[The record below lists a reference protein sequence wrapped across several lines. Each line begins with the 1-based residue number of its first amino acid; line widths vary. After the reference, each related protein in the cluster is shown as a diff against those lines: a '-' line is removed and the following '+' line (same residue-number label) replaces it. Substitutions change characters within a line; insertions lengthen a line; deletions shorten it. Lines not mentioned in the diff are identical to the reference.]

1 MLYSLKMP
9 CREGW
14 FFLSQRW
21 LKIRW
26 ILALTLLLVLLPQV
40 CFAEDYSAKPNK
52 YPDEYDSDHPERL
65 DADMLY
71 ATSAVAVDVASGR
84 VLFSKEADRR
94 IYPASTTK
102 VMTAILALENL
113 DLDQT
118 VTVSKNVMVGE
129 SSIYLEEGESLTVR
143 DLMYGL
149 LLKSGNDAGVAL
161 AEAVAGSVDAFA
173 DMMNAKAEELGCTNT
188 HFTTPHGLPDPNHYT
203 TAEDYYKVF
212 MEAIKNETFL
222 EIIQTPSFTIHA
234 TRPDGTVRT
243 YAIENGNR
251 MLPGTDDEFSYA
263 YMIGGKTGFTNAA
276 QSAFVSL
283 SEKDG
288 MKVVTVVFGST
299 TEGKW
304 IDTRHLA
311 DYVFSAYSILPF
323 SQIYSEHAFTA
334 QVSGAQD
341 PQNATLTLA
350 LANPEDPQIQNLLCT
365 STEADDI
372 AANFSQYASVTY
384 TTDTLTAPIQEG
396 EVVGQLHFQYEGMDE
411 IVLDLAA
418 ANTVAAVIE
427 EAPVATPIDSSV
439 SDGGV
444 TVVTTDIARQGW
456 SPLYLLVIIPAVL
469 FFILVVWLIAEVRRA
484 RRAKREME
492 RARRNEEVKR
502 RRAQLEYQHL
512 QSNPLPRSQWSNAPQ
527 QAPRPRYGAPGQPQ
541 RPSRPSQSTYYHP
554 SHRER

>member
-1 MLYSLKMP
+1 M
-9 CREGW
+9 
-14 FFLSQRW
+14 SQRW

-26 ILALTLLLVLLPQV
+26 ILALTLLFVLLPQV
-40 CFAEDYSAKPNK
+40 CFAEDYSADPNK
-52 YPDEYDSDHPERL
+52 YPADYDADHPERL

-71 ATSAVAVDVASGR
+71 ATSAVAVDVGSGR
-84 VLFSKEADRR
+84 VLFSKEADRK
-94 IYPASTTK
+94 IFPASTTK

-113 DLDQT
+113 DMDQV

-129 SSIYLEEGESLTVR
+129 SSIYLQEGESITVR

-173 DMMNAKAEELGCTNT
+173 DMMNARAEELGCTNT

-212 MEAIKNETFL
+212 LEAIQNETFL
-222 EIIQTPSFTIHA
+222 EIIQTPEYTIHA
-234 TRPDGTVRT
+234 TKPDGTVRN
-243 YAIENGNR
+243 YSFDNGNR
-251 MLPGTDDEFSYA
+251 MLPGTEDEFSYE

-288 MKVVTVVFGST
+288 LQVATVVFGST

-311 DYVFSAYSILPF
+311 DYVFAAYSALPF
-323 SQIYSEHAFTA
+323 SEIYSSHPFTA
-334 QVSGAQD
+334 EVSGAQD
-341 PQNATLTLA
+341 PDNATLTLN
-350 LANPEDPQIQNLLCT
+350 LANPDDPQIQNFLCT
-365 STEADDI
+365 SAEASDI
-372 AANFSQYASVTY
+372 AANFSQYATVTY
-384 TTDTLTAPIQEG
+384 ANDTLTAPIQEG

-411 IVLDLAA
+411 IVLDLVA
-418 ANTVAAVIE
+418 ANTVAAPIAE
-427 EAPVATPIDSSV
+427 IPSTTPISNSV

-444 TVVTTDIARQGW
+444 SVVTTDVAIQGW
-456 SPLYLLVIIPAVL
+456 SPLYLLVIIPVVL
-469 FFILVVWLIAEVRRA
+469 FFILVVWLIAEIRRA
-484 RRAKREME
+484 RRVKREME
-492 RARRNEEVKR
+492 RARRTEEVKR

-512 QSNPLPRSQWSNAPQ
+512 QTNPLPRSQRPMQ

-541 RPSRPSQSTYYHP
+541 RPLRQDRPSYYRP

>member
-1 MLYSLKMP
+1 M
-9 CREGW
+9 
-14 FFLSQRW
+14 
-21 LKIRW
+21 
-26 ILALTLLLVLLPQV
+26 LLPQV
-40 CFAEDYSAKPNK
+40 CFAEDYSADPNK
-52 YPDEYDSDHPERL
+52 YPADYDADHPERL

-71 ATSAVAVDVASGR
+71 ATSAVAVDVGSGR
-84 VLFSKEADRR
+84 VLFSKEADRK

-113 DLDQT
+113 DLDQV

-129 SSIYLEEGESLTVR
+129 SSIYLQEGESITVR

-173 DMMNAKAEELGCTNT
+173 DMMNARAEELGCTNT

-212 MEAIKNETFL
+212 LEAIQNETFL
-222 EIIQTPSFTIHA
+222 EIIQTPEYTIHA
-234 TRPDGTVRT
+234 TKPDGTVRN
-243 YAIENGNR
+243 YSFDNGNR
-251 MLPGTDDEFSYA
+251 MLPGTEDEFSYE
-263 YMIGGKTGFTNAA
+263 YMVGGKTGFTNAA

-288 MKVVTVVFGST
+288 LQVATVVFGST

-311 DYVFSAYSILPF
+311 DYVFAAYSALPF
-323 SQIYSEHAFTA
+323 SEIYSSHPFTA
-334 QVSGAQD
+334 EVSGAQD
-341 PQNATLTLA
+341 PDNATLTLN
-350 LANPEDPQIQNLLCT
+350 LANPDDPQIQNFLCT
-365 STEADDI
+365 SAEASDI
-372 AANFSQYASVTY
+372 AANFSQYATVTY
-384 TTDTLTAPIQEG
+384 ANDTLTAPIQEG

-411 IVLDLAA
+411 IVLDLVA
-418 ANTVAAVIE
+418 ANTVAAPIAE
-427 EAPVATPIDSSV
+427 IPSTTPISNSV

-444 TVVTTDIARQGW
+444 SVVTTDVAIQGW
-456 SPLYLLVIIPAVL
+456 SPLYLLVIIPVVL
-469 FFILVVWLIAEVRRA
+469 FFILVVWLIAEIRRA
-484 RRAKREME
+484 RRVKREME
-492 RARRNEEVKR
+492 RARRTEEVKR

-512 QSNPLPRSQWSNAPQ
+512 QTNPLPRSQRPMQ

-541 RPSRPSQSTYYHP
+541 RPLRQDRPSYYRP

>member
-1 MLYSLKMP
+1 MV
-9 CREGW
+9 
-14 FFLSQRW
+14 FLSHRW
-21 LKIRW
+21 PKLRALLALL
-26 ILALTLLLVLLPQV
+26 LALTLLPQI
-40 CFAEDYSAKPNK
+40 ALADTDYSASPNK
-52 YPDEYDSDHPERL
+52 YPADYDADHPERL

-71 ATSAVAVDVASGR
+71 ATSAVAVDVATGR

-113 DLDQT
+113 DLDQV

-129 SSIYLEEGESLTVR
+129 STIYLQEGESITVR

-173 DMMNAKAEELGCTNT
+173 DMMNARAEELGCTNT

-212 MEAIKNETFL
+212 LEAIKNETFL
-222 EIIQTPSFTIHA
+222 EIIQTPEYTIHA
-234 TRPDGTVRT
+234 TKPDGTERT
-243 YAIENGNR
+243 YAIENGDR
-251 MLPGTDDEFSYA
+251 MLPGTDDEFSYE

-276 QSAFVSL
+276 QSAFVAL

-288 MKVVTVVFGST
+288 LQVATVVFGST

-311 DYVFSAYSILPF
+311 DYVFAAYSALPF
-323 SQIYSEHAFTA
+323 SEIYSSHPFTA
-334 QVSGAQD
+334 EVSGAQD
-341 PQNATLTLA
+341 PDNATLTLN
-350 LANPEDPQIQNLLCT
+350 LANPDDPQIQNFLCT
-365 STEADDI
+365 SAEASDI
-372 AANFSQYASVTY
+372 AANFSQYATVTY
-384 TTDTLTAPIQEG
+384 ANDTLTAPIQEG

-411 IVLDLAA
+411 IVLDLVA
-418 ANTVAAVIE
+418 ANTVAAPITE
-427 EAPVATPIDSSV
+427 LPSTTPISNSV

-444 TVVTTDIARQGW
+444 SVVTTDVAIQGW
-456 SPLYLLVIIPAVL
+456 SPLYLLVIIPVVL
-469 FFILVVWLIAEVRRA
+469 FFILVVWLIAEIRRA
-484 RRAKREME
+484 RRVKREME
-492 RARRNEEVKR
+492 RARRTEEVKR

-512 QSNPLPRSQWSNAPQ
+512 QTNPLPRSQRPMQ

-541 RPSRPSQSTYYHP
+541 RPLRQDRPSYYRP

>member
-1 MLYSLKMP
+1 MV
-9 CREGW
+9 
-14 FFLSQRW
+14 FLSHRW
-21 LKIRW
+21 PKLRALLALL
-26 ILALTLLLVLLPQV
+26 LALTLLPQI
-40 CFAEDYSAKPNK
+40 ALADTDYSASPNK
-52 YPDEYDSDHPERL
+52 YPADYDADHPERL

-71 ATSAVAVDVASGR
+71 ATSAVAVDVGSGR
-84 VLFSKEADRR
+84 VLFSKEADRK

-113 DLDQT
+113 DMDQV

-129 SSIYLEEGESLTVR
+129 SSIYLQEGESITVR

-173 DMMNAKAEELGCTNT
+173 DMMNARAEELGCTNT

-212 MEAIKNETFL
+212 LEAIQNETFL
-222 EIIQTPSFTIHA
+222 EIIQTPEYTIHA
-234 TRPDGTVRT
+234 TKPDGTVRN
-243 YAIENGNR
+243 YSFDNGNR
-251 MLPGTDDEFSYA
+251 MLPGTEDEFSYE

-288 MKVVTVVFGST
+288 LQVATVVFGST

-311 DYVFSAYSILPF
+311 DYVFAAYSALPF
-323 SQIYSEHAFTA
+323 SEIYSSHPFTA
-334 QVSGAQD
+334 EVSGAQD
-341 PQNATLTLA
+341 PDNATLTLN
-350 LANPEDPQIQNLLCT
+350 LANPDDPQIQNFLCT
-365 STEADDI
+365 SAEASDI
-372 AANFSQYASVTY
+372 AANFSQYATVTY
-384 TTDTLTAPIQEG
+384 ANETLTAPIQEG

-411 IVLDLAA
+411 IVLDLVA
-418 ANTVAAVIE
+418 ANTVAAPIAE
-427 EAPVATPIDSSV
+427 IPSTTPISNSV

-444 TVVTTDIARQGW
+444 SVVTTDVAIQGW
-456 SPLYLLVIIPAVL
+456 SPLYLLVIIPVVL
-469 FFILVVWLIAEVRRA
+469 FFILVVWLIAEIRRA
-484 RRAKREME
+484 RRVKREME
-492 RARRNEEVKR
+492 RARRTEEVKR

-512 QSNPLPRSQWSNAPQ
+512 QTNPLPRSQRPMQ

-541 RPSRPSQSTYYHP
+541 RPLRQDRPSYYRP

>member
-1 MLYSLKMP
+1 MV
-9 CREGW
+9 
-14 FFLSQRW
+14 FLSHRW
-21 LKIRW
+21 PKLRALLALL
-26 ILALTLLLVLLPQV
+26 LALTLLPQI
-40 CFAEDYSAKPNK
+40 ALADTDYSASPNK
-52 YPDEYDSDHPERL
+52 YPADYDADHPERL

-71 ATSAVAVDVASGR
+71 ATSAVAVDVATGR

-113 DLDQT
+113 DLDQV

-129 SSIYLEEGESLTVR
+129 STIYLQEGESLTVR

-173 DMMNAKAEELGCTNT
+173 DMMNEKAEELGCTNS

-212 MEAIKNETFL
+212 LEAIKNETFL
-222 EIIQTPSFTIHA
+222 EIIQTPEYTIHA
-234 TRPDGTVRT
+234 TKPDGTVRN
-243 YAIENGNR
+243 YSFDNGNR
-251 MLPGTDDEFSYA
+251 MLPGTEDEFSYE

-288 MKVVTVVFGST
+288 LQVATVVFGST

-311 DYVFSAYSILPF
+311 DYVFAAYSALPF
-323 SQIYSEHAFTA
+323 SEIYSSHPFTA
-334 QVSGAQD
+334 EVSGAQD
-341 PQNATLTLA
+341 PDNATLTLN
-350 LANPEDPQIQNLLCT
+350 LANPDDPQIQNFLCT
-365 STEADDI
+365 SAEASDI
-372 AANFSQYASVTY
+372 AANFSQYATVTY
-384 TTDTLTAPIQEG
+384 ANETLTAPIQEG

-411 IVLDLAA
+411 IVLDLVA
-418 ANTVAAVIE
+418 ANTVAAPITE
-427 EAPVATPIDSSV
+427 LPSTTPISNSV

-444 TVVTTDIARQGW
+444 SVVTTDVAIQGW
-456 SPLYLLVIIPAVL
+456 SPLYLLVIIPVVL
-469 FFILVVWLIAEVRRA
+469 FFILVVWLIAEIRRA
-484 RRAKREME
+484 RRVKREME
-492 RARRNEEVKR
+492 RARRTEEVKR

-512 QSNPLPRSQWSNAPQ
+512 QTTPLPRSQRPMQ

-541 RPSRPSQSTYYHP
+541 RPLRQDRPSYYRP

>member
-1 MLYSLKMP
+1 MV
-9 CREGW
+9 
-14 FFLSQRW
+14 FLSHRW
-21 LKIRW
+21 PKLRALLALL
-26 ILALTLLLVLLPQV
+26 LALTLLPQI
-40 CFAEDYSAKPNK
+40 ALADTDYSASPNK
-52 YPDEYDSDHPERL
+52 YPADYDADHPERL

-71 ATSAVAVDVASGR
+71 ATSAVAVDVATGR

-113 DLDQT
+113 DLDQV

-129 SSIYLEEGESLTVR
+129 STIYLQEGESLTVR

-173 DMMNAKAEELGCTNT
+173 DMMNEKAEELGCTNS

-212 MEAIKNETFL
+212 LEAIQNETFL
-222 EIIQTPSFTIHA
+222 EIIQTPEYTIHA
-234 TRPDGTVRT
+234 TKPDGTVRN
-243 YAIENGNR
+243 YSFDNGNR
-251 MLPGTDDEFSYA
+251 MLPGTEDEFSYE

-288 MKVVTVVFGST
+288 LQVATVVFGST

-311 DYVFSAYSILPF
+311 DYVFAAYSALPF
-323 SQIYSEHAFTA
+323 SEIYSSHPFTA
-334 QVSGAQD
+334 EVSGAQD
-341 PQNATLTLA
+341 PDNATLTLN
-350 LANPEDPQIQNLLCT
+350 LANPDDPQIQNFLCT
-365 STEADDI
+365 SAEASDI
-372 AANFSQYASVTY
+372 AANFSQYATVTY
-384 TTDTLTAPIQEG
+384 ANETLTAPIQEG

-411 IVLDLAA
+411 IILDLVA
-418 ANTVAAVIE
+418 ANTVAAPIAE
-427 EAPVATPIDSSV
+427 IPSTTPISNSV

-444 TVVTTDIARQGW
+444 SVVTTDVAIQGW
-456 SPLYLLVIIPAVL
+456 SPLYLLVIIPVVL
-469 FFILVVWLIAEVRRA
+469 FFILVVWLIAEIRRA
-484 RRAKREME
+484 RRVKREME
-492 RARRNEEVKR
+492 RARRTEEVKR

-512 QSNPLPRSQWSNAPQ
+512 QTNPLPRSQRPMQ

-541 RPSRPSQSTYYHP
+541 RPLRQDRPSYYRP

>member
-1 MLYSLKMP
+1 MV
-9 CREGW
+9 
-14 FFLSQRW
+14 FLSHRW
-21 LKIRW
+21 PKLRALLALL
-26 ILALTLLLVLLPQV
+26 LALTLLPQI
-40 CFAEDYSAKPNK
+40 ALADTDYSASPNK
-52 YPDEYDSDHPERL
+52 YPDSYDEDDPANL
-65 DADMLY
+65 NADMLY
-71 ATSAVAVDVASGR
+71 ATSAVAVDVATGR

-113 DLDQT
+113 DLDQV

-129 SSIYLEEGESLTVR
+129 STIYLQEGESLTVR

-173 DMMNAKAEELGCTNT
+173 DMMNARAEELGCTNT

-212 MEAIKNETFL
+212 LEAIQNETFL
-222 EIIQTPSFTIHA
+222 EIIQTPEYTIHA
-234 TRPDGTVRT
+234 TKPDGTVRN
-243 YAIENGNR
+243 YSFDNGNR
-251 MLPGTDDEFSYA
+251 MLPGTEDEFSYE

-288 MKVVTVVFGST
+288 LQVATVVFGST

-311 DYVFSAYSILPF
+311 DYVFAAYSALPF
-323 SQIYSEHAFTA
+323 SEIYSSHPFTA
-334 QVSGAQD
+334 EVSGAQD
-341 PQNATLTLA
+341 PDNATLTLN
-350 LANPEDPQIQNLLCT
+350 LANPDDPQIQNFLCT
-365 STEADDI
+365 SAEASDI
-372 AANFSQYASVTY
+372 AANFSQYATVTY
-384 TTDTLTAPIQEG
+384 ANDTLTAPIQEG

-411 IVLDLAA
+411 IVLDLVA
-418 ANTVAAVIE
+418 ANTVAAPITE
-427 EAPVATPIDSSV
+427 LPSTTPISNSV

-444 TVVTTDIARQGW
+444 SVVTTDVAIQGW
-456 SPLYLLVIIPAVL
+456 SPLYLLVIIPVVL
-469 FFILVVWLIAEVRRA
+469 FFILVVWLIAEIRRA
-484 RRAKREME
+484 RRVKREME
-492 RARRNEEVKR
+492 RARRTEEVKR

-512 QSNPLPRSQWSNAPQ
+512 QTNPLPRSQRPMQ

-541 RPSRPSQSTYYHP
+541 RPLRQDRPSYYRP